1 MKMPQF
7 RDWLT
12 RGSSRKLGR
21 QGGQL
26 PEMLFWTSL
35 QPSVIFR
42 SSQRHLSSYPPSK
55 ILAKGPAPSADSAC
69 SPKAGWTQVRELSLL
84 ICKLETTD
92 LPLGA
97 TVRMEKVRSAVR
109 PAWRTFLAATPRLT
123 PRYGL
128 HNTGQ
133 GMQSVKLY
141 QMEKTFLQSFKH
153 FIWCVFANSPNP
165 EMLSAVFSSQRE
177 VL

>member
-1 MKMPQF
+1 MKRPQF

-26 PEMLFWTSL
+26 PETLFWTSL
-35 QPSVIFR
+35 QPSVIFH

-55 ILAKGPAPSADSAC
+55 TPAKGPAPSADSAC

-84 ICKLETTD
+84 IHELETTD
-92 LPLGA
+92 LPLRA
-97 TVRMEKVRSAVR
+97 TVRKEKVTSAVR
-109 PAWRTFLAATPRLT
+109 PAWGTFLAGGPIS
-123 PRYGL
+123 L
-128 HNTGQ
+128 HSLDFNNTGR

-141 QMEKTFLQSFKH
+141 QMEKMFLQSFKH
-153 FIWCVFANSPNP
+153 FVWCVFANSLHP
-165 EMLSAVFSSQRE
+165 EMLSAVFFYQRE